1 MPLALLFVC
10 EVFGVLPFPDNRNC
24 FPVACRVVLCRGGS
38 VLSGMVTGASGW
50 NGDEEEKDGLPV
62 RLLSPSRDRRMNM
75 LS

>member
-1 MPLALLFVC
+1 MF
-10 EVFGVLPFPDNRNC
+10 
-24 FPVACRVVLCRGGS
+24 CRSQITGIVSRWRAGWFCAGGGS